1 MPSKIC
7 SYGDLVIRYA
17 ATCPEHVSTC
27 RIPVVHVN
35 GSASGSDAICACPWV
50 HELGQANDTDNDNDD
65 DSGDDDHDDDDGD
78 DDDDNNDDDEDDDT
92 VLAVIMVH
100 LKSLLTANK
109 GLSANLCSTT

>member
-1 MPSKIC
+1 M
-7 SYGDLVIRYA
+7 IRYA
-17 ATCPEHVSTC
+17 ATCRQHVSTC
-27 RIPVVHVN
+27 RIPVLYGD
-35 GSASGSDAICACPWV
+35 GSASGSDAICVCPWV

-78 DDDDNNDDDEDDDT
+78 DDDDNDDDDDKDDDA
-92 VLAVIMVH
+92 VLVVIMVH